1 MDDFEEYM
9 YKSNKVNAIVEN
21 AKTINEILEAISSST
36 ELDLNQDFE
45 HFCFSIKILRP
56 ELFFDFLIEL
66 ENNNKTDLIMSNIE
80 FIGIN
85 NFFKLADISKN
96 PEIIEFVYDN
106 FERLINSEERV
117 DLDSIKSI
125 IIKGKDR
132 EEVKRSIPIIIKT
145 ISVYSRVELIEL
157 IVSNPE
163 LGNIEDYLEDLL
175 YVDEKTKLSCMDDIL
190 SELEQIDNLDR
201 TKLLEAIKNNINN
214 LLNSFDKNSSF
225 RLKMFLEEIK
235 EIEASLPTDSEKLLE
250 DTNMAIAGCLKEVL
264 KKHEYKLEL
273 ISMFRQFNI
282 EDSVFKEIQ
291 DDIIN
296 SLSGKDLIIY
306 IQSAKENEGFNRNW
320 DGSELTRQLFKH
332 DEEIANDKILQSMI
346 AKLIDELCKHEKV
359 GIEDIEYGGSG
370 FFNFNIKIGDYILK
384 LGQDGR
390 ETDYIPND
398 KRIIKPLL
406 RQQTNIGNK
415 KDVPTTFVEIQNVVD
430 TSWYD
435 ELDKDEI
442 REQLYIIYKELRD
455 RGKVWTDIKPQNV
468 GRLLKP
474 NKENFKI
481 EVLNE
486 NGEIE
491 KKELQSSNYA
501 VSFTGDMPNEILDTG
516 ELVVIDTDYIYK
528 ADDKYKYPVPKESY
542 FDEFEERYRE
552 EKSKIDTAGI
562 KDIIKEGKYKP
573 SSIGRIR
580 NLFKERVERQ
590 K

>member
-9 YKSNKVNAIVEN
+9 YKSNKVNAILEK
-21 AKTINEILEAISSST
+21 AKTVNEILEAISSTT

-80 FIGIN
+80 FIGIK

-132 EEVKRSIPIIIKT
+132 EEVKRSIPIIVKT

-157 IVSNPE
+157 IGSNPE

-190 SELEQIDNLDR
+190 SGLEQIDNLDR

-250 DTNMAIAGCLKEVL
+250 DTNMAIAGCLKETL
-264 KKHEYKLEL
+264 KRHEYKLDL

-282 EDSVFKEIQ
+282 EESVFKEMQ

-296 SLSGKDLIIY
+296 SLSQGDLIRY
-306 IQSAKENEGFNRNW
+306 INDAKEHEGFDKEW
-320 DGSELTRQLFKH
+320 DYHELVRQLFK
-332 DEEIANDKILQSMI
+332 E
-346 AKLIDELCKHEKV
+346 DELILNDSTSQELLSRIIQELCEHEKK
-359 GIEDIEYGGSG
+359 GIQDIKFGGEG
-370 FFNFNIKIGDYILK
+370 FFCYNLKIGNYILK
-384 LGQDGR
+384 MSQDR
-390 ETDYIPND
+390 TTRTIPSN
-398 KRIIKPLL
+398 KRIIRPLL
-406 RQQTNIGNK
+406 RQQTNAENSENIPNL
-415 KDVPTTFVEIQNVVD
+415 FVEIQNVVD
-430 TSWYD
+430 ANWYKNLSEEETVE
-435 ELDKDEI
+435 ELYK
-442 REQLYIIYKELRD
+442 IYKELRD
-455 RGKVWTDIKPQNV
+455 NGIVWTDVKKENV

-474 NKENFKI
+474 NKENF
-481 EVLNE
+481 ELD
-486 NGEIE
+486 GE
-491 KKELQSSNYA
+491 ELKSSNYT
-501 VSFTGDMPNEILDTG
+501 VSFSGKEPEEVLLPG
-516 ELVVIDTDYIYK
+516 ELVIIDTDYVFMEG
-528 ADDKYKYPVPKESY
+528 DKLSLPKNSY
-542 FDEFEERYRE
+542 YTEFEEKYRE

-562 KDIIKEGKYKP
+562 KNIIKEGAYKP
-573 SSIGRIR
+573 SAIVRII
-580 NLFKERVERQ
+580 NLFKKRDERQ